1 MQAPRP
7 CGGIFLPEP
16 ECKKNASAA
25 ASVCLHNLFE
35 SCNTPTRRCPGTRTL
50 REALAQQGCE
60 GARQGGA
67 WEYLELGPAL
77 VSLDSSMF
85 QAAKHRR
92 AAPSHKDPGAGAVA
106 ASNRHRMNHD
116 SLETWPCVSLNAKSF
131 FCLEGATSPAK
142 PLSVP
147 ALNSTDFRFLFS
159 SDCTAS
165 QAFASHFKAKTG
177 VVPASA
183 PGFFCSNLVSS
194 SEAVYIYNDGIPL
207 SYYIMSALQDV
218 ATPQICLRI
227 ARAGAAVCERPRTR
241 RRVLRFSCCR
251 APIPLQCCV
260 ACPGLSDKAS
270 RPPSLA
276 EWTAD
281 GNARAPARK
290 EGRKEGGREGGKEG
304 RKLKAVFQDTGHLLK
319 VALQLYLLDLTY
331 IRSQQAC
338 CALYIYM
345 YTLSTIYIYIYT
357 HETLEYHIPPHTG
370 AQTGIVI
377 LLWGRRSALLPI
389 PPPPAFLF
397 ESKLAHL

>member
-1 MQAPRP
+1 M
-7 CGGIFLPEP
+7 
-16 ECKKNASAA
+16 
-25 ASVCLHNLFE
+25 
-35 SCNTPTRRCPGTRTL
+35 

-106 ASNRHRMNHD
+106 ASNRHRMNHG

-142 PLSVP
+142 PPSVP

-194 SEAVYIYNDGIPL
+194 SEAVYIY
-207 SYYIMSALQDV
+207 IMTVYLYLIIS
-218 ATPQICLRI
+218 C
-227 ARAGAAVCERPRTR
+227 VCAMT
-241 RRVLRFSCCR
+241 S
-251 APIPLQCCV
+251 
-260 ACPGLSDKAS
+260 SKKSKAS
-270 RPPSLA
+270 AFGEP
-276 EWTAD
+276 T
-281 GNARAPARK
+281 
-290 EGRKEGGREGGKEG
+290 
-304 RKLKAVFQDTGHLLK
+304 LKQ
-319 VALQLYLLDLTY
+319 TY
-331 IRSQQAC
+331 KK
-338 CALYIYM
+338 
-345 YTLSTIYIYIYT
+345 
-357 HETLEYHIPPHTG
+357 H
-370 AQTGIVI
+370 
-377 LLWGRRSALLPI
+377 
-389 PPPPAFLF
+389 
-397 ESKLAHL
+397 

>member
-7 CGGIFLPEP
+7 RGGIFLPEP

-25 ASVCLHNLFE
+25 ASVCLHHLFA

-85 QAAKHRR
+85 QAAKHRG

-106 ASNRHRMNHD
+106 ASNRHRMNHG
-116 SLETWPCVSLNAKSF
+116 SLETWPCFSLNAKSF

-142 PLSVP
+142 PPSVP

-194 SEAVYIYNDGIPL
+194 SEAVYIYIYNDGIPL
-207 SYYIMSALQDV
+207 SYYIM
-218 ATPQICLRI
+218 CL
-227 ARAGAAVCERPRTR
+227 VSVP
-241 RRVLRFSCCR
+241 
-251 APIPLQCCV
+251 
-260 ACPGLSDKAS
+260 
-270 RPPSLA
+270 
-276 EWTAD
+276 
-281 GNARAPARK
+281 
-290 EGRKEGGREGGKEG
+290 
-304 RKLKAVFQDTGHLLK
+304 
-319 VALQLYLLDLTY
+319 
-331 IRSQQAC
+331 
-338 CALYIYM
+338 
-345 YTLSTIYIYIYT
+345 
-357 HETLEYHIPPHTG
+357 
-370 AQTGIVI
+370 
-377 LLWGRRSALLPI
+377 
-389 PPPPAFLF
+389 
-397 ESKLAHL
+397 